1 MDQEL
6 IAYLDARFRETSQEI
21 QGFRQET
28 AQRFEQIDSRFE
40 QIDSRFEQ
48 TDSRFEQ
55 IDSRFEQTDSRFEQ
69 IDSRF
74 ERVETAIRHTHV
86 LVEGLRS
93 DIQMLGEG
101 VMGIDEKLRY
111 FRADVE
117 KEFEATRSM
126 INPPY
131 ADLNNR
137 VQSLE
142 AWRERSERDPM
153 DLIRERFGKKL

>member
-6 IAYLDARFRETSQEI
+6 IAYFDARFRETSQQIESL
-21 QGFRQET
+21 RQET
-28 AQRFEQIDSRFE
+28 VQRFEQIDGHFEQTDGRLE
-40 QIDSRFEQ
+40 QIDSRF
-48 TDSRFEQ
+48 D
-55 IDSRFEQTDSRFEQ
+55 
-69 IDSRF
+69 
-74 ERVETAIRHTHV
+74 RVETAIRHTQV

-131 ADLNNR
+131 TDLNNR

-142 AWRERSERDPM
+142 AWRERSERDPI
-153 DLIRERFGKKL
+153 DLIREKFGKKP